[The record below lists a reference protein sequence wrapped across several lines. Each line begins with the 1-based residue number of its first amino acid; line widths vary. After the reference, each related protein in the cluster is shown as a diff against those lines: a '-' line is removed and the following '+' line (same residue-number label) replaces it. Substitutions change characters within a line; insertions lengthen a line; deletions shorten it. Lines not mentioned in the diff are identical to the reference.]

1 MARPRKRTVRLNA
14 GCRDFLAFCL
24 EYLVWPEG
32 PPAGQPLDW
41 LAEPWFVVDV
51 INPLFEVD
59 PNTARRRYETVFVGL
74 AKGNIKSTFGGA
86 LVPYFL
92 ARVSTRPGN
101 RGMQIYSI
109 AASRDQAAIVF
120 NLAKQMVED
129 SPLLKDIIEVYA
141 SSLYMPDTRA
151 TFKVLS
157 SDAPKTHGKRPSVVI
172 CDELHAHENGDLY
185 SSLETAM
192 VTAAEPLMVV
202 LTNAGANEQGD
213 SIWAQVYRKGREGSD
228 PSMYFYS
235 PAVPVE
241 HAGDPDWW
249 KLANPASF
257 ITKERLVALSKKM
270 PPFRFQRWHLNIPT
284 RAIKSW
290 LLPGTWDACV
300 GDSSFEE
307 GETLIVG
314 VDMSRRHDSAAVVA
328 VSATS
333 PMRAQCWTWATWP
346 DPNEPP
352 PEVTHVL
359 ESDVI
364 PFNAPLDQVRALA
377 GRYNV
382 VEVPYD
388 PWRIPDATA
397 EELELEGLPMVRFD
411 QGPSRMAPA
420 AQGLFDAVTYRRIVH
435 DGDPKFA
442 AQIAAAAVKD
452 LGRRGWVFDKNE
464 DRQFM
469 DATIALTI
477 AVDRAAEWVGSTGE
491 FVVMH

>member
-1 MARPRKRTVRLNA
+1 VARRRKRTVRLNA
-14 GCRDFLAFCL
+14 GCRDFLAFCKT
-24 EYLVWPEG
+24 YLVWPEG
-32 PPAGQPLDW
+32 PPAGEPLDW
-41 LAEPWFVVDV
+41 MAEPWVVADV
-51 INPLFEVD
+51 INPLFEVNPD
-59 PNTARRRYETVFVGL
+59 TGKRRYSTVYVGL
-74 AKGNIKSTFGGA
+74 AKGNVKSTLGA
-86 LVPYFL
+86 ALTLYFL
-92 ARVSTRPGN
+92 ARVSTRPGH
-101 RGMQIYSI
+101 RGMQVYSI
-109 AASRDQAAIVF
+109 AASRDQAKIVF
-120 NLAKQMVED
+120 RLARQMVED
-129 SPLLKDIIEVYA
+129 SPLLGDYIDVFA
-141 SSLYMPDTRA
+141 DSLYVPSTRA
-151 TFKVLS
+151 RFQVLS

-213 SIWAQVYRKGREGSD
+213 SIWAQVYRRGKEGSD
-228 PSMYFYS
+228 PEMYFYS
-235 PAVPVE
+235 PSVPVDR
-241 HAGDPDWW
+241 AGDPDAW

-284 RAIKSW
+284 RAVKSW
-290 LLPGTWDACV
+290 LLPGAWDACA
-300 GDSSFEE
+300 GDSSFVE

-314 VDMSRRHDSAAVVA
+314 IDMSRRHDSAAVVA
-328 VSATS
+328 VSATQ

-352 PEVTHVL
+352 PEVTHVI
-359 ESDVI
+359 EGDVI
-364 PFNAPLDQVRALA
+364 PFNAPIDQARALA
-377 GRYNV
+377 SRYNV
-382 VEVPYD
+382 IEIPYD

-420 AQGLFDAVTYRRIVH
+420 AQGLFTKVTGRLIVH

-442 AQIAAAAVKD
+442 AQVEAAAVKD

-464 DRQFM
+464 ERQFM
-469 DATIALTI
+469 DATIALTM
-477 AVDRAAEWVGSTGE
+477 AADRGDQYIGTLGE

>member
-1 MARPRKRTVRLNA
+1 MARRKRTVRLNE

-41 LAEPWFVVDV
+41 MAEPWLVADV

-59 PNTARRRYETVFVGL
+59 PKTGRRRYETVYVGL
-74 AKGNIKSTFGGA
+74 AKGNVKSTLGAA

-109 AASRDQAAIVF
+109 AASRDQAKIVF
-120 NLAKQMVED
+120 RLARQMVED
-129 SPLLKDIIEVYA
+129 SPLLDDVIDVFA
-141 SSLYMPDTRA
+141 DSLYVPTTRA
-151 TFKVLS
+151 RFQVLS

-213 SIWAQVYRKGREGSD
+213 SIWAQVYRRGREGSD
-228 PSMYFYS
+228 PSMYFYA
-235 PAVPVE
+235 PQVPPE
-241 HAGDPDWW
+241 HVGEPEWW
-249 KLANPASF
+249 KQANPASF
-257 ITKERLVALSKKM
+257 ITMDRLVALSRKM
-270 PPFRFQRWHLNIPT
+270 PPFRFQRWHLNVPT
-284 RAIKSW
+284 RAVKSW
-290 LLPGTWDACV
+290 LLPGSWEALAGDAA
-300 GDSSFEE
+300 FAE
-307 GETLIVG
+307 GETLVIG

-328 VSATS
+328 VSATE

-352 PEVTHVL
+352 PEVDHVI
-359 ESDVI
+359 EGDSI
-364 PFNAPLDQVRALA
+364 PFNAPVDQVRALA
-377 GRYNV
+377 ARYNV

-411 QGPSRMAPA
+411 QNPSRMAPA
-420 AQGLFDAVTYRRIVH
+420 AQGLFTLVTNGGLVH
-435 DGDPKFA
+435 NGDPKFA
-442 AQIAAAAVKD
+442 AQIAAAVVKD

-464 DRQFM
+464 ERQFM
-469 DATIALTI
+469 DATIALTM
-477 AVDRAAEWVGSTGE
+477 AADRAAEYIGHAGE
-491 FVVMH
+491 FVVMY